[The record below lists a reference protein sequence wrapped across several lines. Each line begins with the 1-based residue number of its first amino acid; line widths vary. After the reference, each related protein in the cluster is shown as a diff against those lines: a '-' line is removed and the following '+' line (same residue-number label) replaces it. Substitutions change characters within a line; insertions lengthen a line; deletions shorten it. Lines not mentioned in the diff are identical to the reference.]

1 MKNIFLLVITLLVFT
16 TAIASEKTNPSK
28 IDKVTVF
35 QQGAQI
41 NRKANVQLKKG
52 RTEIVFSKL
61 SPYIDANSIQVSG
74 KGDYTILSV
83 YHRFNYLEQVEID
96 KNIKIMMDSIQW
108 IDKKIYYLGKM
119 KLVYDREYELLNQ
132 NRDVKGE
139 NGLDVE
145 ALKKLADYFRS
156 RMTEVQMKYA
166 DLEYEI
172 QDFNKRKGILQNQ
185 INSIS
190 QNRAN
195 SISEIVVEVDALA
208 DVNGSMEIN
217 YLVTSAGWSPSY
229 DLRAID
235 INNPLTLQY
244 RANVFQSS
252 GEDWDNI
259 KLVISTGNPR
269 QNGTIPSLYTWYLQY
284 RNVYAENKKTLA
296 FQAAPVK
303 MKAEADYAENATPR
317 TLEEVVISG
326 AQGQAAGAYQYTTVN
341 NQQTNTLFEINIPY
355 SIPSTGKEIKVEI
368 QSLKINA
375 NYRYYCVPKLD
386 PSVFLEA
393 MVTGWEDLNLL
404 SGNMN
409 VFFEGTF
416 VGNSFPNALDLD
428 DTLSI
433 SLGRDENFVVKRTK
447 IKDKNSKSLLG
458 GSKTENTM
466 WEISLRNAKDYD
478 VKVIVEDQIPLS
490 NTKEISV
497 ETKELSGGNLDDK
510 TGKIKWR
517 IDLPKKSSS
526 SIKFGYSIKYPKD
539 WVLTNKE

>member
-1 MKNIFLLVITLLVFT
+1 MQLLVFAILIFF
-16 TAIASEKTNPSK
+16 TANATEKSNPSK

-35 QQGAQI
+35 QQGAQV
-41 NRKANVQLKKG
+41 NRKASIQLKKG
-52 RTEIVFSKL
+52 RTELVFTKL
-61 SPYIDANSIQVSG
+61 SPNIDANSIQVSG
-74 KGDYTILSV
+74 KGDYIILSV
-83 YHRFNYLEQVEID
+83 FHRFNYLDQIETD
-96 KNIKIMMDSIQW
+96 KNIKLMMDSIIW
-108 IDKKIYYLGKM
+108 LDKKIYYLGKM

-132 NRDVKGE
+132 NRDASGQ

-145 ALKKLADYFRS
+145 SLKKLADFFRS
-156 RMTEVQMKYA
+156 RMTDVQMKYA

-185 INSIS
+185 INAMS
-190 QNRAN
+190 QNRGN
-195 SISEIVVEVDALA
+195 SVSEIVVEVDAPN
-208 DVNGSMEIN
+208 DVNGNMEIN
-217 YLVTSAGWSPSY
+217 YLVTNAGWYPSY

-235 INNPLTLQY
+235 INNPMTLQY
-244 RANVFQSS
+244 RANVYQNS

-269 QNGTIPSLYTWYLQY
+269 KNGTIPTLYTWYLQY
-284 RNVYAENKKTLA
+284 RNVYAENRKTLA
-296 FQAAPVK
+296 YQAAPVK
-303 MKAEADYAENATPR
+303 MKAEVDYESNATPT
-317 TLEEVVISG
+317 TLESVVISKNSVN
-326 AQGQAAGAYQYTTVN
+326 AGGTYQWTTVN
-341 NQQTNTLFEINIPY
+341 NEQTNTLFEINIPY
-355 SIPSTGKEIKVEI
+355 SIPSSGKQIKVEI

-393 MVTGWEDLNLL
+393 MVTGWEDFNLL

-409 VFFEGTF
+409 VFFEGTY
-416 VGNSFPNALDLD
+416 VGNSYLNAQDLD

-458 GSKTENTM
+458 SSKTENTI
-466 WEISLRNAKDYD
+466 WEITVRNGKDYD

-490 NTKEISV
+490 NTKEIV
-497 ETKELSGGNLDDK
+497 IETKELNGGNLDEK

-517 IDLPKKSSS
+517 IDIPKKTSS

-539 WVLTNKE
+539 WVITNKE